1 MGVAKEPALY
11 RCAAGYVGVYDLP
24 LMTATDRRKD
34 KSLATFNEE
43 WVGTD
48 TDALAATSPNRLRD
62 RIRVP
67 VLLAAGGEDE
77 IAPIEQS
84 HKMEDALKGHGGPRE
99 RPYYASEGTGFYVT
113 APGTEFCRQRGG

>member
-48 TDALAATSPNRLRD
+48 TDALAATSPNRLVA

-67 VLLAAGGEDE
+67 VFLAAGGEDE
-77 IAPIEQS
+77 LAPIAQR
-84 HKMEDALKGHGGPRE
+84 HKMAAALKGAGGPGE
-99 RPYYASEGTGFYVT
+99 SLYYSTQGPDGRAQWRDKDSNDG
-113 APGTEFCRQRGG
+113 